1 MARQLGFAQ
10 ATPVPLSMIE
20 IEQAHQ
26 LKIDSLDSLLAAL
39 SSNEDR
45 KQQFKPFEC
54 VPCTMTTYYKKFIRP
69 FDAIKSGADKLLAE
83 DQPQRPKP
91 APKRKADP
99 TGASKKTTKKTK
111 TEKAS
116 VSSKISKTKRSTVPP
131 APSSPIIPVPAPEP
145 SNVQSDA
152 SSGTKNSEGDV
163 PPPKASDP
171 KETQPTPLPTYS
183 ISLDSVLTHSQK
195 ISPISRR
202 PKSPEVISKEAK
214 EKAQPK
220 GVERDSHASSSD
232 TQTEVGPQLTTAEKI
247 QPPPKPDS
255 PHESGDFL
263 LDIENLVAELHK
275 ATSEIAVEKTGHSDS
290 LNKSVQQE
298 LNRAIEEKPIMD
310 RPLTP
315 ATQYSISAEVLNV
328 LRWLIDLLN
337 APIDQ
342 SVDHEVVQ
350 QKADLVTA
358 HFRKYYVPEEAAP
371 VEGVPLLTTSDYDKV
386 KSQPSIEVD
395 SANDKLLGLNKQKL
409 KLEKELA
416 SIQRQIKEVEDQ
428 KEKLEGPLSRSKQGL
443 KKIDDKLASI
453 ADQKKTTQEQ
463 LSDLKQAE
471 KDELEL
477 HEKFLE
483 NQRSTRMALE
493 DILHEYIS

>member
-1 MARQLGFAQ
+1 MVTRAFN
-10 ATPVPLSMIE
+10 VWW
-20 IEQAHQ
+20 
-26 LKIDSLDSLLAAL
+26 
-39 SSNEDR
+39 
-45 KQQFKPFEC
+45 
-54 VPCTMTTYYKKFIRP
+54 TTYYKKFIRP
-69 FDAIKSGADKLLAE
+69 FDAIKAGADKLLAK

-91 APKRKADP
+91 GPKRNADP
-99 TGASKKTTKKTK
+99 IGASKKTTKKTK

-131 APSSPIIPVPAPEP
+131 TPSSQIIPVPAPEP

-152 SSGTKNSEGDV
+152 SSGTKISEGDV
-163 PPPKASDP
+163 PLPKASDP

-183 ISLDSVLTHSQK
+183 V
-195 ISPISRR
+195 
-202 PKSPEVISKEAK
+202 
-214 EKAQPK
+214 
-220 GVERDSHASSSD
+220 SSNN
-232 TQTEVGPQLTTAEKI
+232 
-247 QPPPKPDS
+247 
-255 PHESGDFL
+255 
-263 LDIENLVAELHK
+263 IENLVAELHK
-275 ATSEIAVEKTGHSDS
+275 ATSETVVEKKGHSNS

-298 LNRAIEEKPIMD
+298 VNRTIEEEPIMD
-310 RPLTP
+310 RPLTA
-315 ATQYSISAEVLNV
+315 ATQYNISAEVLNA

-342 SVDHEVVQ
+342 NVDHEVVQ
-350 QKADLVTA
+350 QKVDLITA

-371 VEGVPLLTTSDYDKV
+371 VEGVPLLVKNLVNTASNLKKYQNRVVDLGKDLKLLDKTTSDYDKV
-386 KSQPSIEVD
+386 KSQLSIEVD
-395 SANDKLLGLNKQKL
+395 SANHKLLGLNQQKL

-416 SIQRQIKEVEDQ
+416 SILRQIKEMEDQ

-453 ADQKKTTQEQ
+453 ADRKKTTQEQ

-471 KDELEL
+471 KDELDL

-493 DILHEYIS
+493 DILHEYTS